1 MLMLDLKFCINAV
14 TCTNWVQNMTSS
26 SLFVP
31 LCTSALRPGH
41 VMEWNG
47 MEDGMEE
54 EFWYGIWKTSGME
67 RNGRF

>member
-1 MLMLDLKFCINAV
+1 MSGV
-14 TCTNWVQNMTSS
+14 TKCNGTRSDSKPISVSELQSFIYLGDSS
-26 SLFVP
+26 TRA
-31 LCTSALRPGH
+31 CNG
-41 VMEWNG
+41 MEWNG

>member
-1 MLMLDLKFCINAV
+1 MFRFQTKIENDSKAITKEVKSNSTYESVAKL
-14 TCTNWVQNMTSS
+14 QS
-26 SLFVP
+26 
-31 LCTSALRPGH
+31 GH

>member
-1 MLMLDLKFCINAV
+1 MS
-14 TCTNWVQNMTSS
+14 TSD
-26 SLFVP
+26 
-31 LCTSALRPGH
+31 TGH